1 VTSLTPGPVWLN
13 GRVDLRA
20 VLEDLGSVLVAY
32 SGGVDSAYLAWA
44 AHDVL
49 GDGSLAAIADSPSL
63 PRAELDDALKLA
75 DEAGFPVEVVR
86 TKEFANEAYLANEPD
101 RCFHC
106 KQALFDELFP
116 LAGTRGFAHVALGTV
131 TDDLGDVRPGLV
143 SAKRRGAKQPLLDA
157 GLSKADVRALAAAAG
172 LRVWDKPQAACLSSR
187 IPHGTRV
194 TTGALRSIE
203 LAEDAV
209 RKLGFDVVRVRH
221 YEDAARVE
229 VDPSRVEDALARSAA
244 LIAAVRAA
252 GYTDV
257 TIDPRGYRRGGAR
270 LPVLES

>member
-1 VTSLTPGPVWLN
+1 LN

-20 VLEDLGSVLVAY
+20 VLDNLGSVLVAY

-49 GDGSLAAIADSPSL
+49 GSRSLAAIADSPSL
-63 PRAELDDALKLA
+63 PRAELDDALRLA

-86 TKEFANEAYLANEPD
+86 TKEFVNEEYLRNEPD

-116 LAGTRGFAHVALGTV
+116 LAAERGLVHVALGTV

-157 GLSKADVRALAAAAG
+157 GLSKADVRRLANAAG

-194 TTGALRSIE
+194 TTDALAMIEGAE
-203 LAEDAV
+203 HAV
-209 RKLGFDVVRVRH
+209 RRLGFEVVRVRH
-221 YEDAARVE
+221 YEQTARVE
-229 VDPSRVEDALARSAA
+229 VDPSRVDAALAMSDE
-244 LIAAVRAA
+244 IVAAVRGV
-252 GYTDV
+252 GYADV

-270 LPVLES
+270 LPILEN

>member
-1 VTSLTPGPVWLN
+1 M
-13 GRVDLRA
+13 DLRG
-20 VLEDLGSVLVAY
+20 VLHELGSVLVAY

-49 GDGSLAAIADSPSL
+49 GPRSLAAIADSPSL
-63 PRAELDDALKLA
+63 PRAELDDALRLA
-75 DEAGFPVEVVR
+75 DEAGFAVEVVR
-86 TKEFANEAYLANEPD
+86 TKEFDNEDYLVNAPD

-116 LAGTRGFAHVALGTV
+116 LAADRGFAHVALGTV

-157 GLSKADVRALAAAAG
+157 GLSKADVRRLANEAG

-194 TTGALRSIE
+194 TTDVLAMIEGAE
-203 LAEDAV
+203 HGV
-209 RKLGFDVVRVRH
+209 RMLGFDVVRVRH
-221 YEDAARVE
+221 HGTTARVE
-229 VDPSRVEDALARSAA
+229 VSPDRVADALARADD
-244 LIAAVRAA
+244 IVAVVRTS
-252 GYTDV
+252 GYADV
-257 TIDPRGYRRGGAR
+257 TIDPDGYRRGGAR
-270 LPVLES
+270 LPLLER